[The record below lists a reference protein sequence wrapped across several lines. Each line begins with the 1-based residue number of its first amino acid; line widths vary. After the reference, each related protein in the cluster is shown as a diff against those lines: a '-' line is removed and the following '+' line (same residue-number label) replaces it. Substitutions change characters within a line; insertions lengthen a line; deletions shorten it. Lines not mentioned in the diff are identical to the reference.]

1 MSDELAALKRKVVR
15 KAKRAARGPG
25 GVFVFILVI
34 GLAAQAI
41 IEEEASLRQ
50 RSLFLD
56 EKPTPAG
63 SASQP
68 VSNPQPPA
76 EILAY
81 ARSVADKWTKEQKS
95 AQGRW
100 PITNEEVHQLCYALS
115 KIEGPPAAKVAAS
128 EMLQELMKL
137 QYQQHK
143 LDQAAE
149 EKIIAETEKR
159 LGHGRAQYASGLEA
173 ILLKQQYHDATVR
186 VSGTE
191 NTTLTIKYVLMT
203 SPMADNFM
211 NYATITDAIGERG
224 FKVVVLTDG
233 YREWR
238 FAVSK
243 TGWKPMWGR
252 SYLCVLG
259 CSYL

>member
-1 MSDELAALKRKVVR
+1 MSGELVALKRKVVR

-25 GVFVFILVI
+25 GVFVFIVVI
-34 GLAAQAI
+34 GLAAP
-41 IEEEASLRQ
+41 
-50 RSLFLD
+50 SLFLD
-56 EKPTPAG
+56 ENPTPAG
-63 SASQP
+63 SAPQP
-68 VSNPQPPA
+68 VSNPRPPA
-76 EILAY
+76 EILTY

-95 AQGRW
+95 GQGRW
-100 PITNEEVHQLCYALS
+100 PITNEEVQRLSLALFEIKS
-115 KIEGPPAAKVAAS
+115 PPAEKVAAVA
-128 EMLQELMKL
+128 MLKELIKL
-137 QYQQHK
+137 QYQQNK
-143 LDQAAE
+143 LDQAAQ

-159 LGHGRAQYASGLEA
+159 LSSGRAQYASRLEA
-173 ILLKQQYHDATVR
+173 ILLEQQYHHATVR

-243 TGWKPMWGR
+243 TGWKPM
-252 SYLCVLG
+252 
-259 CSYL
+259 